1 VALEF
6 QLVAG
11 LLTAAAVAY
20 AMTPVAMRAA
30 VRLQFL
36 DKPAGYKGHAKRP
49 ESIVQLTT
57 GQAFVVK
64 AGEAADRH

>member
-11 LLTAAAVAY
+11 LLTAASVA
-20 AMTPVAMRAA
+20 T
-30 VRLQFL
+30 
-36 DKPAGYKGHAKRP
+36 

-64 AGEAADRH
+64 AGDAADRH

>member
-1 VALEF
+1 MALEF

-11 LLTAAAVAY
+11 LLTAAVA
-20 AMTPVAMRAA
+20 T
-30 VRLQFL
+30 
-36 DKPAGYKGHAKRP
+36 

-64 AGEAADRH
+64 AGDAADRH